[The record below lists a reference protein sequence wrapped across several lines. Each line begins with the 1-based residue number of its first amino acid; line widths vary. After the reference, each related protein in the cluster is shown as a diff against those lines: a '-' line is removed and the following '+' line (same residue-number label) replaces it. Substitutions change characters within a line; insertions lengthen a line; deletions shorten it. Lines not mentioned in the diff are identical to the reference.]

1 MKKLLQL
8 IAILSIPLLSFGRA
22 EKLNTIEVFAQI
34 TTAIDIPLTS
44 MDDSSNLR
52 FTTTNDINDDTFTNE
67 FIEQKE
73 QVVNNTHKI
82 ITTQSPIY
90 RSSDTLLQ
98 VKLTSNEKAVFKLL
112 HPTYGDSLSSLELMV
127 LYVLNHNHL
136 NAQSSDVDMMLSFS
150 LFNKDSGLQINN
162 TVLAYLQKAY
172 SALWAYW
179 SLASTQ
185 CGEHSERVAM
195 LAKMGYELQGRSA
208 PEMRTTSWPAHQTFS
223 YFDRQ
228 LLKWVSIDADPSTF
242 SVIKGDGYGGYA
254 SDDEI
259 VANPSLLFDSKT
271 VLAENLIVKTQISI
285 EQALQ
290 EDFVFWQDNADR
302 VKQDH
307 FVLRHNKP
315 VWLKDDRVVEFILS
329 PGIEIVFEQELEDKH
344 LWFPTRNDLGL
355 NPELIQTCDNAFA
368 NGEISTQIYCIDS
381 LASIVGVSS
390 ETIWETLKTPKDGA
404 LHFGEAPR
412 NIIRPLIGGEYI
424 TVYVQPGNYP
434 FGSWHIPLALRSIEY
449 NDNIGFHPSFNDQP
463 LSGSVFNQIYLPGNS
478 APQDLSVT
486 DSIIQEG
493 WSLFVPSEL
502 GVVKLTFYFNYAL
515 FDLVGSQKIDVS
527 DGEIFINQQLTN
539 NLTQFPIP
547 DKRKYSV
554 VTQ

>member
-8 IAILSIPLLSFGRA
+8 IAILSIPLLSFGRE
-22 EKLNTIEVFAQI
+22 EKLNAIEVFVQI

-44 MDDSSNLR
+44 MDDSSNQS
-52 FTTTNDINDDTFTNE
+52 FITTNVINDDTFTNE

-73 QVVNNTHKI
+73 QVVNNSQKI
-82 ITTQSPIY
+82 ITTQSPEY
-90 RSSDTLLQ
+90 RLSDTVLR
-98 VKLTSNEKAVFKLL
+98 VILTSPEKAAFKLL
-112 HPTYGDSLSSLELMV
+112 HPTYGDSLSSLELIAS
-127 LYVLNHNHL
+127 YVLNHNHL
-136 NAQSSDVDMMLSFS
+136 NAQSSDIDMMLSFA
-150 LFNKDSGLQINN
+150 LFNKDTGLQINYS
-162 TVLAYLQKAY
+162 VLAYLQKAY

-179 SLASTQ
+179 SFTSTQ

-223 YFDRQ
+223 FFDRQ
-228 LLKWVSIDADPSTF
+228 LLKWISIDADPSTF

-271 VLAENLIVKTQISI
+271 ILAENLIVKTQISR

-290 EDFVFWQDNADR
+290 EDFIFWQDNADR
-302 VKQDH
+302 VKKDH
-307 FVLRHNKP
+307 IVLRHNKP
-315 VWLKDDRVVEFILS
+315 VWLKDDRVIEFILS
-329 PGIEIVFEQELEDKH
+329 PGMEMVFEQKLEDKH

-368 NGEISTQIYCIDS
+368 NGEISTQMYCIDS

-390 ETIWETLKTPKDGA
+390 ATIWETLKNPKDGA

-412 NIIRPLIGGEYI
+412 NIIRPLIGGEFI

-434 FGSWHIPLALRSIEY
+434 VGSWRIPLALRSIEY
-449 NDNIGFHPSFNDQP
+449 NDNVGIHPSFNNQP
-463 LSGSVFNQIYLPGNS
+463 LSGSVFNQIYLPSNS
-478 APQDLSVT
+478 TPEDLSVT
-486 DSIIQEG
+486 DSMIQEG
-493 WSLFVPSEL
+493 LSLFVPSEL
-502 GVVKLTFYFNYAL
+502 GVVKLTFYFNYTL
-515 FDLVGSQKIDVS
+515 FDLVGSQNIEVT
-527 DGEIFINQQLTN
+527 DGEILIDQQPTY

-547 DKRKYSV
+547 DKRKYSI